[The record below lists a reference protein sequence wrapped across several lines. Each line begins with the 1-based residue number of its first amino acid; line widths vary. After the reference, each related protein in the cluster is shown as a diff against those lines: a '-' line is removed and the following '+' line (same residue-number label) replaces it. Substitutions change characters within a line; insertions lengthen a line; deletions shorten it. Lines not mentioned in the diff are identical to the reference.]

1 ESLPP
6 TIGRPF
12 YQSFL
17 VFYIEPLP
25 PSIGLRHLKTGKN
38 RDRYHATIKRP
49 EPFQQLSFFI
59 STSSTD
65 VSTAQDCVQGYQR
78 IELFRGLQGFL
89 KEHRNK
95 YMDNQKG
102 LDQTIP
108 AISPLTGVTCAWII
122 SGSGA
127 YELNLSS
134 YWQEVLIKSLQ
145 ETLHMFDESGKF
157 YGKQLRLPYQE
168 DATSSGDI
176 RDNTLDSDLIPPR
189 EP

>member
-1 ESLPP
+1 
-6 TIGRPF
+6 
-12 YQSFL
+12 
-17 VFYIEPLP
+17 
-25 PSIGLRHLKTGKN
+25 
-38 RDRYHATIKRP
+38 
-49 EPFQQLSFFI
+49 PFQQLSFFI

-78 IELFRGLQGFL
+78 IELFVNLLIITGFYNFKPTIIANSLQ
-89 KEHRNK
+89 

-108 AISPLTGVTCAWII
+108 AIVLPALGLSVIFMSHYCEPLCSFQFG
-122 SGSGA
+122 GSGA

-134 YWQEVLIKSLQ
+134 YWQEVLIKTSSYDK